1 MFLQILLRTFLI
13 FVPQTAKPA
22 SQRQSSTTDTL
33 SHNNEVP
40 GAPTTAAR
48 LQGNIPDSV
57 KPAISQPA
65 SNYGYI
71 RELQANIKGLQQKV
85 RRLKTKLEDTET
97 RIRKDKFTVKD
108 QELLQCIKAAEA
120 LLKHE
125 HAEHYE
131 HVFTRLAKAILDE
144 KLRIDSI
151 ELVYI
156 CQLSRNLSQTYTNQF
171 RCSDIFMRFCSAL
184 IKLQSGRAVLKLLRA
199 GSPKDESTSAELV
212 KDTQVNFH
220 FPSENS
226 INDWNKRHDVDP
238 DFTLGVSEPTIAHVQ
253 KETEGILRIGAD
265 ATDCHGTP
273 RFISGGRFEQG
284 DVFFPGSGYDSA
296 SLEAEYRRLVQ
307 NVEKYAVEPSSIEC
321 ATASEKEGFLA
332 GCKKIST
339 FLKERLESMS
349 NNIDTLSEKLSD
361 SRAEYQRRQTVRA
374 ADKKA
379 AVKAD
384 GPKEKTKAKT
394 KVQGQQAS
402 EKIVS

>member
-1 MFLQILLRTFLI
+1 M
-13 FVPQTAKPA
+13 
-22 SQRQSSTTDTL
+22 SC
-33 SHNNEVP
+33 NNEAP

-48 LQGNIPDSV
+48 LQGDIPGSV
-57 KPAISQPA
+57 KPAISQPPG
-65 SNYGYI
+65 NFGHI
-71 RELQANIKGLQQKV
+71 LEQKRKIKKLQQDI
-85 RRLKTKLEDTET
+85 RRLRDDLEEKET
-97 RIRKDKFTVKD
+97 LIRTDKFTVKD
-108 QELLQCIKAAEA
+108 QQLLRCIKAAEA
-120 LLKHE
+120 MLQRQ

-131 HVFTRLAKAILDE
+131 HVFTRLATAILDD

-151 ELVYI
+151 ELDYI

-171 RCSDIFMRFCSAL
+171 RYSDNFMRFCSAL

-226 INDWNKRHDVDP
+226 INDWDKRHDVDP

-253 KETEGILRIGAD
+253 EETDGILRIGAD

-273 RFISGGRFEQG
+273 RFMSGGRFEQG

-296 SLEAEYRRLVQ
+296 SLEAEYRRLSDC
-307 NVEKYAVEPSSIEC
+307 VEKYAAEPSSIEG
-321 ATASEKEGFLA
+321 ANASEKEGFLA
-332 GCKKIST
+332 GCERIST
-339 FLKERLESMS
+339 FLRERLESMS
-349 NNIDTLSEKLSD
+349 NNIDTLSAKLSR
-361 SRAEYQRRQTVRA
+361 SRAEYQRRQTARA

-384 GPKEKTKAKT
+384 VPKEQTEAKTKAKK
-394 KVQGQQAS
+394 KVKDQQAAS
-402 EKIVS
+402 EKVVSTRVLVVHCMRVLIVYAFMCA